1 MKKQWS
7 AEELNKRNQIQKNRV
22 RIANMVKRNRPDLI
36 KCYICGSTDAKILHN
51 DDLDNPYMIN
61 FICNDCR
68 KNKENIKKVS
78 LNRFDIRS
86 RIGYKN
92 YDVKSKLNESNIKN
106 LVENY
111 LTSNKLIGDY
121 CKDIG
126 TTRYLFNTIIDRYMV
141 IYPNSNIKNKI
152 KDHSYK
158 IKSELKSQKK

>member
-68 KNKENIKKVS
+68 KNKENIK
-78 LNRFDIRS
+78 
-86 RIGYKN
+86 
-92 YDVKSKLNESNIKN
+92 
-106 LVENY
+106 
-111 LTSNKLIGDY
+111 
-121 CKDIG
+121 
-126 TTRYLFNTIIDRYMV
+126 
-141 IYPNSNIKNKI
+141 NKI